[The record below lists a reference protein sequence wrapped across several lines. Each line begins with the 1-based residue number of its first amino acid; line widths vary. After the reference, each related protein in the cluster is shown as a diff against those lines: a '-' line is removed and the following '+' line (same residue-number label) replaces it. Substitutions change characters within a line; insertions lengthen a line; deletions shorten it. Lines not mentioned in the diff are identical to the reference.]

1 MTTAPANRTLTRG
14 SREPTARRWSRRA
27 LQHGAGGSG
36 LAAGRPSRSAPE
48 ARSGTAL
55 RGRGQARSAV
65 AVDVNDVRPGAMS
78 LPCTERGAPV
88 DVRCVERHQIQAPR
102 CRHELI
108 VLLNKSPHG
117 EWRGAGANSPP
128 RIARIFPRAV
138 QGDEGPTPIASKS
151 RCRL

>member
-14 SREPTARRWSRRA
+14 SREPTASRWSRRA

-48 ARSGTAL
+48 SRSGTAL

-78 LPCTERGAPV
+78 LPCTERGARAVAVGLPRRASACGAAEEPV
-88 DVRCVERHQIQAPR
+88 LQYVGRVERY
-102 CRHELI
+102 
-108 VLLNKSPHG
+108 
-117 EWRGAGANSPP
+117 
-128 RIARIFPRAV
+128 RASNRRQRLREDV
-138 QGDEGPTPIASKS
+138 AALMSERPI
-151 RCRL
+151 